1 MDIFNNQLLILK
13 EGTKMQSGEQRK
25 IVVGKR
31 DRVREKQRET
41 KVEIE
46 EQIVSN
52 RERLRERERE
62 SA

>member
-1 MDIFNNQLLILK
+1 
-13 EGTKMQSGEQRK
+13 MQSGEQRK